1 MRPGARQR
9 STIMIV
15 NKAKLFAV
23 PMRLDERDF
32 ETIFVEYYAKVYA
45 ILFRLTGDRYEADDL
60 AAETFWRLW
69 ERPPAQNENLGG
81 WLYRVASNLGYNL
94 LRAKRRRKNYEEK
107 VGLDALDAHHSL
119 DPAAAAET
127 EIERKRVRKI
137 LSELSLREAQV
148 LVLRHSGLS
157 YKEIAAAI
165 HVAPA
170 SVGTLLARAE
180 ERFEKFYH
188 RGEKDAPEN

>member
-1 MRPGARQR
+1 
-9 STIMIV
+9 MIV

-23 PMRLDERDF
+23 PVRLDERDF
-32 ETIFVEYYAKVYA
+32 EAIFVEYYAKVYA

-69 ERPPAQNENLGG
+69 ERPPAQTDNLGG

-107 VGLDALDAHHSL
+107 AGLLDEPVIQHIL
-119 DPAAAAET
+119 NPAQAV
-127 EIERKRVRKI
+127 EIASERKRVRNI

-148 LVLRHSGLS
+148 IILRHSGLS
-157 YKEIAAAI
+157 YKEIAATLN
-165 HVAPA
+165 VAPS

-180 ERFEKFYH
+180 ERFETLYR
-188 RGEKDAPEN
+188 RGEKDAP

>member
-1 MRPGARQR
+1 
-9 STIMIV
+9 MIV

-23 PMRLDERDF
+23 PIRLDERDF

-69 ERPPAQNENLGG
+69 ERPPAQDENLGG

-94 LRAKRRRKNYEEK
+94 LRNKRRRKHYEEK
-107 VGLDALDAHHSL
+107 VGLDVLETEHSP
-119 DPAAAAET
+119 DPAKT
-127 EIERKRVRKI
+127 VERSFERERVRKV
-137 LSELSLREAQV
+137 LSELTLREVQV
-148 LVLRHSGLS
+148 ITLRYSGLS
-157 YKEIAAAI
+157 YKEIAASI
-165 HVAPA
+165 HVAPS

-180 ERFEKFYH
+180 EKFETLYR
-188 RGEKDAPEN
+188 RGEKDAS

>member
-1 MRPGARQR
+1 MRPGAKQR

-15 NKAKLFAV
+15 TKTKLFSAPV
-23 PMRLDERDF
+23 RLDERDF
-32 ETIFVEYYAKVYA
+32 ETIFVENYAKVYA
-45 ILFRLTGDRYEADDL
+45 VLFRLTGDRYDADDL

-69 ERPPAQNENLGG
+69 EHPPVQNENLGG

-94 LRAKRRRKNYEEK
+94 IRAKRRRKNYEEK
-107 VGLDALDAHHSL
+107 VELETL
-119 DPAAAAET
+119 DPQHSPDPAKAAE
-127 EIERKRVRKI
+127 IIFERKRVRSI

-148 LVLRHSGLS
+148 IILRHSGLS

-180 ERFEKFYH
+180 ERFEKLYQ